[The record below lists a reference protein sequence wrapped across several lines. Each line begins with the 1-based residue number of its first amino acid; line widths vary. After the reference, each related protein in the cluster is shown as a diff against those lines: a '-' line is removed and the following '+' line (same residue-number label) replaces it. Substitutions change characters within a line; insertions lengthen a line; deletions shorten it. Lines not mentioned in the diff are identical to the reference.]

1 VKRTLLTGP
10 GGTLVLPDDMTL
22 LASREDGGHLVVL
35 PPRDVWERSE
45 LEPQEL
51 TQFGFLVAAAA
62 RAMLDSLPQL
72 EGGCIN
78 YWEAGNW
85 ALNDAAEPV
94 GPKTAPRHR
103 HMHLHLLGRSP
114 NSTRPAWRWG
124 ESPLFPA
131 FAERHTWSAG
141 FQPLTDQE
149 CRAIVSHAG
158 GALTGRY
165 GLPAESL
172 IV

>member
-1 VKRTLLTGP
+1 MKRTLLAGP
-10 GGTLVLPDDMTL
+10 GGTLVLPDTTAL

-45 LEPQEL
+45 LEPEEL
-51 TQFGFLVAAAA
+51 TQFSFLVAAAA

-85 ALNDAAEPV
+85 ALNDAAEPP
-94 GPKTAPRHR
+94 GPKTARQHR

-114 NSTRPAWRWG
+114 TSKSAAWRWG
-124 ESPLFPA
+124 ESPRFPD
-131 FAERHTWSAG
+131 FAERHTWAAG
-141 FQPLTDQE
+141 FQPLTDPE
-149 CRAIVSHAG
+149 CRAIVAHTVD
-158 GALTGRY
+158 ALTGRY
-165 GLPAESL
+165 GVPADTL
-172 IV
+172 VV